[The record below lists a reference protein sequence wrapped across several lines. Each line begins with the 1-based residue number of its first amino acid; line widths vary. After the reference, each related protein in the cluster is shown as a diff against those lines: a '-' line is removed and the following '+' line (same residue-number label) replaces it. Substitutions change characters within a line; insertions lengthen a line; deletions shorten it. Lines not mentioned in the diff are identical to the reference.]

1 MAQGLAVLAAPVLTR
16 IYKPSDFGI
25 LQIFI
30 SVLGLGLVACSGR
43 YEVAILLPDDE
54 QSATDI
60 LAVALLCVCISTLI
74 ASALVLGIHLHHLS
88 SPSLLIL
95 EKYLWILPLSL
106 FGAGIY
112 QVLSYWAIRHG
123 QYRQLAS
130 TKVVQ
135 AGAQVGTQLAGGLLV
150 HGPFVLLLG
159 DAVGRIMGSGRFLR
173 DLLHN
178 HAENLKAVRLSG
190 MFRAATRYRKY
201 PLISIWGALINSS
214 GLALPSIFLAQYFC
228 TQDTGWF
235 ALVNRVLGV
244 PGALIGAS
252 IAQVYASEAAKL
264 SHSDPTRLMQI
275 FLKTTRKMLF
285 FGLAPCALFT
295 ILAPVLFQTVFGHA
309 WREAG
314 EYARYMAF
322 MFYASFID
330 SPLGITLNVLEHQGA
345 QFAWDLSRLILTFLA
360 IAAPHIL
367 GYGPRI
373 AILAYSAA
381 MTFMYCIHWVQS
393 YFAVGACVKSRP
405 LSLQL

>member
-1 MAQGLAVLAAPVLTR
+1 M
-16 IYKPSDFGI
+16 
-25 LQIFI
+25 
-30 SVLGLGLVACSGR
+30 
-43 YEVAILLPDDE
+43 
-54 QSATDI
+54 
-60 LAVALLCVCISTLI
+60 
-74 ASALVLGIHLHHLS
+74 
-88 SPSLLIL
+88 
-95 EKYLWILPLSL
+95 
-106 FGAGIY
+106 
-112 QVLSYWAIRHG
+112 
-123 QYRQLAS
+123 
-130 TKVVQ
+130 
-135 AGAQVGTQLAGGLLV
+135 
-150 HGPFVLLLG
+150 
-159 DAVGRIMGSGRFLR
+159 
-173 DLLHN
+173 
-178 HAENLKAVRLSG
+178 
-190 MFRAATRYRKY
+190 
-201 PLISIWGALINSS
+201 GALINSS
-214 GLALPSIFLAQYFC
+214 GLALPSIFLAQYFGS
-228 TQDTGWF
+228 QDTGWF

-360 IAAPHIL
+360 IAAPHFLAI
-367 GYGPRI
+367 GPRI

-381 MTFMYCIHWVQS
+381 MTLMYCIHWVQS
-393 YFAVGACVKSRP
+393 YFAIDKVSA
-405 LSLQL
+405 SLQL